1 MKEFILGQKS
11 NFVSKDQEASILDDF
26 MIYIL
31 FGVVFVLVM
40 LIMLILKVVRKY
52 RDKISKKLN
61 DIKKKMLWNGI
72 IRSQL
77 ITYVVT
83 LKTSGT

>member
-1 MKEFILGQKS
+1 MAGAAF
-11 NFVSKDQEASILDDF
+11 
-26 MIYIL
+26 
-31 FGVVFVLVM
+31 VVFM
-40 LIMLILKVVRKY
+40 LIMLVLKVFKKY
-52 RDKISKKLN
+52 RDKISKKLS

-83 LKTSGT
+83 LKTSGTQLEMYLRGS

>member
-1 MKEFILGQKS
+1 
-11 NFVSKDQEASILDDF
+11 

-40 LIMLILKVVRKY
+40 LIMLILKVARKY
-52 RDKISKKLN
+52 RDKISKKFN